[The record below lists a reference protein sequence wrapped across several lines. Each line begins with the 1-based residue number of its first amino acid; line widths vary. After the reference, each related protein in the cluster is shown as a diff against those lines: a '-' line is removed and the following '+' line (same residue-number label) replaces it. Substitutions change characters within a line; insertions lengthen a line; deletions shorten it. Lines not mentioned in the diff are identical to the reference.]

1 MDLENVLI
9 AKRNLKTTTI
19 SSSLVLSLLRS
30 GKDFFLILV
39 FHISNMLALRTVYSG
54 GDHKTLTGETPY
66 LYFFGKFGS
75 GETTTSSRTALRIS
89 TRLLRTF
96 ATRPLDTRGLTFS

>member
-1 MDLENVLI
+1 MDLEYVLF

-30 GKDFFLILV
+30 GKDSLLILV
-39 FHISNMLALRTVYSG
+39 FHISNMLALRTVYND
-54 GDHKTLTGETPY
+54 GDHKRLTGEASY

-75 GETTTSSRTALRIS
+75 GETTTSSGTALRIS
-89 TRLLRTF
+89 KRLLKISSSVT
-96 ATRPLDTRGLTFS
+96 L